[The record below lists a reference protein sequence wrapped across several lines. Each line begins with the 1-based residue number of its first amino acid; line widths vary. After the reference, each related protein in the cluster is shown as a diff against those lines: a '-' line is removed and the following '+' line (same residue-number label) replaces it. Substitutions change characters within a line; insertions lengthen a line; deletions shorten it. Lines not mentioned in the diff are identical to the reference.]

1 MTCSVC
7 CDTYN
12 LSSRKKINC
21 PYCPYDVCASC
32 SERYLLSSIEH
43 PHCMNCKKE
52 WSRDILLSNFTK
64 KFVTKDYKLHREN
77 VLFEKER
84 SLLPET
90 QPHVEREK
98 KLRRYTDIIN
108 DLKTKMIRIN
118 VDINRIALDPEVPS
132 SIMRSQNAIEKRKE
146 LACLEVEVRHYELC
160 HSITLNRQVDTKK
173 AFVRA
178 CPADG
183 CRGFLS
189 TAWKC
194 GLCEKWSCPDCHEV
208 KGLDKT
214 APHTC
219 KPECI
224 ETARM
229 LAKDSKTCP
238 KCAALIFKIDGCDQ
252 MFCTQCTTAFSWR
265 TGKIEAGR
273 IHNPHYYQYLQ
284 AHGQLR
290 REPGDVPCGG
300 MPGAVVISRL
310 QFYSNPVYSKEEVG
324 VLALVHRL
332 HGHNEFVI
340 LPRFA
345 DNIDDNRDL
354 RIRYMIGDFD
364 DENFKR
370 RLQQREK
377 AREKKRDV
385 RSVIEMYQAVV
396 LDIFQKIANDTRT
409 NYMAELYAIRS
420 HVNEMFE
427 MTSKTWG
434 CSKHVIHTNWHFS

>member
-1 MTCSVC
+1 
-7 CDTYN
+7 
-12 LSSRKKINC
+12 
-21 PYCPYDVCASC
+21 
-32 SERYLLSSIEH
+32 
-43 PHCMNCKKE
+43 MNCKKE

-98 KLRRYTDIIN
+98 KLRRYN
-108 DLKTKMIRIN
+108 ELMADLKNKITQIGMCIN
-118 VDINRIALDPEVPS
+118 TINNNPEVHS
-132 SIMRSQNAIEKRKE
+132 SITRSQNAMEKRKE
-146 LACLEVEVRHYELC
+146 LACLQVEIQHYELC
-160 HSITLNRQVDTKK
+160 YAITFNRQADTKK

-194 GLCEKWSCPDCHEV
+194 GLCEKWSCPECHEV
-208 KGLDKT
+208 KGADKN

-219 KPECI
+219 KPECV
-224 ETARM
+224 ETARL

-252 MFCTQCTTAFSWR
+252 MFCTQCTTAFSWQ
-265 TGKIEAGR
+265 TGRIEAGR

-300 MPGAVVISRL
+300 MPGANLIYVLSRL
-310 QFYSNPVYSKEEVG
+310 NTYTPSEIDLLTVM
-324 VLALVHRL
+324 HRM
-332 HGHNEFVI
+332 HGHNELVVI
-340 LPRFA
+340 PRFA
-345 DNIDDNRDL
+345 ETIEENRDL
-354 RIRYMIGDFD
+354 RIKYMIGDFD
-364 DENFKR
+364 DDNFKK

-377 AREKKRDV
+377 ARQKKRDI
-385 RSVIEMYQAVV
+385 RAVIEMYQAVV
-396 LDIFQKIANDTRT
+396 LDIFQKISNDTRT
-409 NYMAELYAIRS
+409 NYISELYAIR
-420 HVNEMFE
+420 HHANEMFE
-427 MTSKTWG
+427 VISKNWG
-434 CSKHVIHTNWHFS
+434 CTCHMIATNGGVV

>member
-1 MTCSVC
+1 
-7 CDTYN
+7 
-12 LSSRKKINC
+12 
-21 PYCPYDVCASC
+21 
-32 SERYLLSSIEH
+32 
-43 PHCMNCKKE
+43 MNCKKE

-90 QPHVEREK
+90 QPYVEREK
-98 KLRRYTDIIN
+98 KLRKYTALMTGIKTQMTQTSTCINNIIN
-108 DLKTKMIRIN
+108 N
-118 VDINRIALDPEVPS
+118 PEVPS
-132 SIMRSQNAIEKRKE
+132 SITRSQNAMAKKKE
-146 LACLEVEVRHYELC
+146 MACLEVEMRHYELC
-160 HSITLNRQVDTKK
+160 YAITFNRQADTKK

-178 CPADG
+178 CPANG

-194 GLCEKWSCPDCHEV
+194 GLCEKWSCPECHEV
-208 KGLDKT
+208 KGEDKN

-219 KPECI
+219 KPECV
-224 ETARM
+224 ETARL

-265 TGKIEAGR
+265 TGNIEAGR

-300 MPGAVVISRL
+300 LPHVNAILILGNTGT
-310 QFYSNPVYSKEEVG
+310 YKPEEIA
-324 VLALVHRL
+324 ALCQIHR
-332 HGHNEFVI
+332 HHAHNEMVV
-340 LPRFA
+340 LPRFVE
-345 DNIDDNRDL
+345 NVEDNRDL

-377 AREKKRDV
+377 AREKKRDI

-396 LDIFQKIANDTRT
+396 LDIFQKIVVHKQT
-409 NYMAELYAIRS
+409 NYFPELNAITN
-420 HVNEMFE
+420 HTNEMFGVLA
-427 MTSKTWG
+427 KTWG
-434 CSKHVIHTNWHFS
+434 CTYHGVNVYGMLH

>member
-108 DLKTKMIRIN
+108 DLKTKMVRIN

-300 MPGAVVISRL
+300 MPNTVVISRL
-310 QFYSNPVYSKEEVG
+310 QFCPNPVYSKEEVG

>member
-7 CDTYN
+7 CETYN

-32 SERYLLSSIEH
+32 SERYLVSSTEH

-98 KLRRYTDIIN
+98 KLRRYNALMT
-108 DLKTKMIRIN
+108 DLKNQMTQIGMCIN
-118 VDINRIALDPEVPS
+118 HIFNNPEVPS
-132 SIMRSQNAIEKRKE
+132 SIVRSQNAMEKRKE
-146 LACLEVEVRHYELC
+146 MACLEVEMRHYELC
-160 HSITLNRQVDTKK
+160 YAITFNRQADTKK
-173 AFVRA
+173 TFVRA

-194 GLCEKWSCPDCHEV
+194 GLCEKWSCPECHEV
-208 KGLDKT
+208 KGVDKN
-214 APHTC
+214 APHIC
-219 KPECI
+219 KPECV
-224 ETARM
+224 ETARL

-265 TGKIEAGR
+265 TGNIEAGR

-300 MPGAVVISRL
+300 MPGAGLISRL
-310 QFYSNPVYSKEEVG
+310 QLDNKPVYAKDEIN
-324 VLALVHRL
+324 VLATVHRL

-345 DNIDDNRDL
+345 ENVDDNRDL

-377 AREKKRDV
+377 AREKKRDI
-385 RSVIEMYQAVV
+385 RSVIDMYQAVV
-396 LDIFQKIANDTRT
+396 LDIFQKIANDPRT
-409 NYMAELYAIRS
+409 NYISELYAIRQ
-420 HVNEMFE
+420 HVNDMFE

-434 CSKHVIHTNWHFS
+434 CARHMILPNWHFA

>member
-1 MTCSVC
+1 MACSVC

-32 SERYLLSSIEH
+32 SERYLSSSIEH

-98 KLRRYTDIIN
+98 KLRRYTALMT
-108 DLKTKMIRIN
+108 DLKTRI
-118 VDINRIALDPEVPS
+118 VEISQCINIITNNPEVS
-132 SIMRSQNAIEKRKE
+132 GSIARSQNAMEKRKE
-146 LACLEVEVRHYELC
+146 RACLEIEFQHYELC
-160 HSITLNRQVDTKK
+160 YAITFNRQAETKK

-178 CPADG
+178 CPAEG

-194 GLCEKWSCPDCHEV
+194 GLCEKWSCPECHEV
-208 KGLDKT
+208 KGEDKN

-219 KPECI
+219 KPECV
-224 ETARM
+224 ETARL

-265 TGKIEAGR
+265 TGNIEAGR

-290 REPGDVPCGG
+290 REPGDVQCGG
-300 MPGAVVISRL
+300 MPGPALIQRL
-310 QFYSNPVYSKEEVG
+310 RLSPTPVYSKEEIA
-324 VLALVHRL
+324 ALDVVHRL

-345 DNIDDNRDL
+345 ENIDDNRDL

-377 AREKKRDV
+377 AREKKRDI
-385 RSVIEMYQAVV
+385 RSIIEMYQTVV
-396 LDIFQKIANDTRT
+396 LDIFQKISNDQQT
-409 NYMAELYAIRS
+409 NYIPELNAIRN
-420 HVNEMFE
+420 HVNDMFE
-427 MTSKTWG
+427 ITSRTWG
-434 CSKHVIHTNWHFS
+434 CTRHMIYANWHFG

>member
-1 MTCSVC
+1 
-7 CDTYN
+7 
-12 LSSRKKINC
+12 
-21 PYCPYDVCASC
+21 
-32 SERYLLSSIEH
+32 
-43 PHCMNCKKE
+43 MNCKKE

>member
-1 MTCSVC
+1 MSCSVC

-32 SERYLLSSIEH
+32 SERYLLGSIEH

-98 KLRRYTDIIN
+98 TLRSYLSILT
-108 DLKTKMIRIN
+108 DLKGQIDELSQSIN
-118 VDINRIALDPEVPS
+118 IIHNDNSVPDQ
-132 SIMRSQNAIEKRKE
+132 IVRSQNAMEKSKQ
-146 LACLEVEVRHYELC
+146 LALLMVEVKHYEYAHLT
-160 HSITLNRQVDTKK
+160 ILNRRPDIKK
-173 AFVRA
+173 VFVRA
-178 CPADG
+178 CPADD

-208 KGLDKT
+208 KGVDKN

-224 ETARM
+224 ETARL

-252 MFCTQCTTAFSWR
+252 MFCTQCTTAFSWQ
-265 TGKIEAGR
+265 TGRIEAGR
-273 IHNPHYYQYLQ
+273 IHNPHYYQYLE

-300 MPGAVVISRL
+300 MPGAEIINRLRRSYIYTPDEVIIL
-310 QFYSNPVYSKEEVG
+310 QT
-324 VLALVHRL
+324 VHRS
-332 HGHNEFVI
+332 HAHNEFVV

-345 DNIDDNRDL
+345 ENIDDNRDL

-364 DENFKR
+364 GENFKR

-377 AREKKRDV
+377 AREKKRDI

-396 LDIFQKIANDTRT
+396 LDIFQKIANDPQS
-409 NYMAELYAIRS
+409 NYMTELYSIRD

-427 MTSKTWG
+427 MASKTWG
-434 CSKHVIHTNWHFS
+434 CARHKVYTNWHFA

>member
-1 MTCSVC
+1 
-7 CDTYN
+7 
-12 LSSRKKINC
+12 
-21 PYCPYDVCASC
+21 
-32 SERYLLSSIEH
+32 
-43 PHCMNCKKE
+43 MNCKKE

-98 KLRRYTDIIN
+98 KLRRYNELMTNLKNQVTQIGMCINIITSN
-108 DLKTKMIRIN
+108 
-118 VDINRIALDPEVPS
+118 PEVPN
-132 SIMRSQNAIEKRKE
+132 SIVRSQNAMEKRKE
-146 LACLEVEVRHYELC
+146 LACLEVELRHYELC
-160 HSITLNRQVDTKK
+160 YAITFNRQADTKK

-194 GLCEKWSCPDCHEV
+194 GLCEKWSCPECHEV
-208 KGLDKT
+208 KGLDKN
-214 APHTC
+214 AHHIC

-224 ETARM
+224 ETARL

-252 MFCTQCTTAFSWR
+252 MFCTQCTTAFSWQ
-265 TGKIEAGR
+265 TGRIEAGR

-284 AHGQLR
+284 DHGQLR

-300 MPGAVVISRL
+300 MPGAGLISRL
-310 QFYSNPVYSKEEVG
+310 RLDVYSKDEIEI
-324 VLALVHRL
+324 LYIVHRL
-332 HGHNEFVI
+332 HGHNELVI
-340 LPRFA
+340 LQRFA
-345 DNIDDNRDL
+345 ENVDDNRDL

-364 DENFKR
+364 DEHFKR

-377 AREKKRDV
+377 AREKKRDI

-396 LDIFQKIANDTRT
+396 LDIFQKIANDPRT
-409 NYMAELYAIRS
+409 NYISELYAIRD
-420 HVNEMFE
+420 HVNEIFE
-427 MTSKTWG
+427 MSSRTWG
-434 CSKHVIHTNWHFS
+434 CARHMVYPNWHFA